1 MLKLVSCREVA
12 GCGAGVGKIKK
23 IKYTMEN
30 FRRKRN
36 FSDYPLKPMMLEG
49 RYKRYSILL
58 NKKKNGAIILWHFE
72 LHRNREILI

>member
-1 MLKLVSCREVA
+1 
-12 GCGAGVGKIKK
+12 
-23 IKYTMEN
+23 MEN
-30 FRRKRN
+30 FRRKIH

-58 NKKKNGAIILWHFE
+58 NKKKWRNDTLAPTSDFK